1 VAFLTWVFLIFAF
14 GAADRIFVL
23 FQLSY
28 DTQLYIFRIGIWV
41 IPLLLFFL
49 VRRFCRG
56 LQAADE
62 IEEIQEHAEEEI
74 ERERTGVGTQPQPAR

>member
-28 DTQLYIFRIGIWV
+28 DTQLYIFRIAIWV
-41 IPLLLFFL
+41 IPLVLFFL
-49 VRRFCRG
+49 VRRFCRE
-56 LQAADE
+56 LQAAERLDAE
-62 IEEIQEHAEEEI
+62 QEKAEEEA
-74 ERERTGVGTQPQPAR
+74 EETRAGRRAPAPAS